1 MPDIR
6 PELSKHNK
14 YWVERHRYYELKHFC
29 LQYPLW
35 KFYSKTIDGLE
46 GKKFPVGKPGSNF
59 SDPVLWAVERREEY
73 ANKMILLQDAVM
85 ATSPEFSDYI
95 FRAVTQGLKYEN
107 LRLMDQVPC
116 GREYWYELYRKF
128 FYILDRSRK

>member
-1 MPDIR
+1 MTDIR
-6 PELSKHNK
+6 PELSQKNP
-14 YWVERHRYYELKHFC
+14 YWIDRHRYYELKHFC

-35 KFYSKTIDGLE
+35 KIYSKEIDGLKAGKIPGESFSKTIQN
-46 GKKFPVGKPGSNF
+46 PI
-59 SDPVLWAVERREEY
+59 LWAVERREEY
-73 ANKMILLQDAVM
+73 TSKMDLLLDAVM
-85 ATSPEFSDYI
+85 ETSPEFSDYI

-107 LRLMDQVPC
+107 LQMMDRIPC